1 MYRNPR
7 VGFLPIEN
15 IGQPGSRL
23 KGRKKERNP
32 ADEFLRRFSSSLR
45 LRDKEV
51 ADALTELIKSRIDS
65 IRSKKKTMEE
75 LISALGRPEDL
86 ARTLSDPSNW
96 VIEMG
101 TPLNPG
107 VPIKSFLSST
117 GRNMLL
123 AVFILALIL
132 SAALVVSGTVD
143 LVYPVVISISIAL
156 WAILISWFTQFLGF
170 ISAYKEITEGSLP
183 VNAPSKD
190 RFRRSVLFSMVFLFL
205 VSMLLALSP
214 LLGEREGF
222 RISIPA
228 AIISMLAVVI
238 MGVMIWKESSRIK
251 DN

>member
-65 IRSKKKTMEE
+65 IHSKKKTMEE

-107 VPIKSFLSST
+107 VPIKSFLSSI

-156 WAILISWFTQFLGF
+156 WAIMISWFTQFLGF
-170 ISAYKEITEGSLP
+170 VTAYKEITEGSLP
-183 VNAPSKD
+183 VNAPSRDK
-190 RFRRSVLFSMVFLFL
+190 FRGSFLLSMVFLFFL
-205 VSMLLALSP
+205 SMLLALSP

-228 AIISMLAVVI
+228 AIISILAVVI
-238 MGVMIWKESSRIK
+238 MGVMIWKESSKIK